1 MCFPLAA
8 VIFKYRNV
16 LIKNKNTKL
25 TILNDKGLKFAWV
38 LTISGK
44 IILLKTLFTY
54 LCTLQSA

>member
-8 VIFKYRNV
+8 VIFKYRKM

-25 TILNDKGLKFAWV
+25 TILNDKGLMFRLV

-44 IILLKTLFTY
+44 IILLKTLFSY
-54 LCTLQSA
+54 ICNLQSA